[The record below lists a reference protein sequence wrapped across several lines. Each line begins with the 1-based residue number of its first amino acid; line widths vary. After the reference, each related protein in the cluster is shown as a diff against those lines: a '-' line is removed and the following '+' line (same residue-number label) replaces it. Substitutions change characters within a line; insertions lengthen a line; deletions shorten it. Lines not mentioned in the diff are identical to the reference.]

1 MKNRLILFLAIIVL
15 WGIPGLHA
23 KKRLYNTAAAIPGL
37 TVIDNAHS
45 GITPACVY
53 FRNNVDGR
61 SVEFD
66 GQMLPDPYAV
76 IALSYHNLNVRV
88 LESNSRE
95 RKEKSNVMQLGSY
108 DLVENFPMRNS
119 VLASNYVMVI
129 NRKKGSYLWRLY
141 QIVTPYDAA
150 QTLELN
156 GGKVGDLQLSYKL
169 VDRGKLKVKWEMD
182 KLQDKLAKQCP
193 LLAMAAPVVKVKS
206 HNTATRLG
214 TKDLNFSKGDRFI
227 AYMTKLNE
235 KTMMPYSQK
244 VGIFRAVKISEG
256 SMRDTRQDST
266 LYFQIA
272 GGKVRPGDVMVYSPD
287 KKQSTAIS
295 GTLQKDVYGFRIDY
309 DNLTNITRMGFTG
322 YFMSAIGLN
331 FTRNGWEEIGL
342 KSNGSGSDYTKKLLD
357 DYRAMIPW
365 FSVGWG
371 LGFNFWHALELRP
384 YLGFGME
391 VPIFFGDQYPSK
403 NIRLNFIGTIGA
415 RFIFN
420 IAYPFQFMAGLEY
433 RGNAIGVTKM
443 SLEDIGTNVR
453 PDPTYP
459 SYPSYPSYP
468 NTQEETKKSSE
479 EWRFCSTFS
488 AYAGFRWCF

>member
-129 NRKKGSYLWRLY
+129 NREKGSYLWRLY

-156 GGKVGDLQLSYKL
+156 GGKVGELQLSYKM
-169 VDRGKLKVKWEMD
+169 VDQGKLKVKWEMD

-227 AYMTKLNE
+227 AYTTKLNE

-272 GGKVRPGDVMVYSPD
+272 GGNVRPGDVMVYSPD

-309 DNLTNITRMGFTG
+309 DHLTNITRMGFTG
-322 YFMSAIGLN
+322 YFMATLGLKI
-331 FTRNGWEEIGL
+331 TRNGW
-342 KSNGSGSDYTKKLLD
+342 D
-357 DYRAMIPW
+357 DYEFAFSRSRSSYVENILEDHEAVIPW
-365 FSVGWG
+365 FSLGWG
-371 LGFNFWHALELRP
+371 FGFHFWRTFELRP
-384 YLGFGME
+384 YVALGLE
-391 VPIFFGDQYPSK
+391 IPIVPDDDLPEDETRV
-403 NIRLNFIGTIGA
+403 NILGTLGCRFLLNIK
-415 RFIFN
+415 
-420 IAYPFQFMAGLEY
+420 YPFQFMVGVEY
-433 RGNAIGVTKM
+433 NANM
-443 SLEDIGTNVR
+443 SPFSLDDTPDDVR
-453 PDPTYP
+453 F
-459 SYPSYPSYP
+459 
-468 NTQEETKKSSE
+468 SSA
-479 EWRFCSTFS
+479 FS
-488 AYAGFRWCF
+488 AYAGFQWCF